1 MRYFIYSAGA
11 LGALIAVFAIV
22 ILGVPAILGSG
33 QPLSPPAADFTTSEG
48 WIVRPDTQP
57 DAVWESGWAID
68 VIMIPQVPDTLS
80 RHGLVSTTAPKVRR
94 GLEQRNRGLVELLDA
109 HGAVYMPALRLPS
122 QASADA
128 DWETARGDLAQA
140 LASYLSADNRGR
152 AIAFY
157 AEGET
162 GRLLEGLPDLLRA
175 AQDEG
180 AIERVVM
187 LVSPAAQGGWTAQ
200 ANTTPNGEVLELG
213 LEPGGGSVFRFL
225 AWPNASEFWQVP
237 GNTTEL
243 AIELEAAFRAAVSR
257 AEANAPKTVEPF
269 GAMEIVREAPVN
281 RPCEAGLRCR
291 RD

>member
-1 MRYFIYSAGA
+1 MRYVIYSAGA

-22 ILGVPAILGSG
+22 IHGVSAILGSG
-33 QPLSPPAADFTTSEG
+33 QPLSPPAADFTTREG

-94 GLEQRNRGLVELLDA
+94 GLEKRNEDLVELLDA
-109 HGAVYMPALRLPS
+109 HGAVYMPALRMPS
-122 QASADA
+122 QASSDA
-128 DWETARGDLAQA
+128 DWEAARGDLAEA

-162 GRLLEGLPDLLRA
+162 GRLLEGLPHLMQQAR
-175 AQDEG
+175 DER
-180 AIERVVM
+180 AIERVVI
-187 LVSPAAQGGWTAQ
+187 LVSPAATAGWTAQ
-200 ANTTPNGEVLELG
+200 VNTVPIGEALELG
-213 LEPGGGSVFRFL
+213 LEPGGGSALRFL
-225 AWPNASEFWQVP
+225 AWPNPSEFWQVP
-237 GNTTEL
+237 DDTTEL
-243 AIELEAAFRAAVSR
+243 EAELETAFSAALSR
-257 AEANAPKTVEPF
+257 VQDNAPKTVEPF